1 MQADFAVE
9 LGAEDETLELPWPG
23 DGMRYYDLKRHPE
36 LLSEV
41 EEALRIGEL
50 ATFLSAVNS
59 PTSML
64 ESAKCDAWASTEINL
79 EEEIFGGAW
88 KFGCY
93 VDLVFSQDAKR
104 FSFPAHEQYAKDL
117 SNLLRRSPD
126 IPAQAE
132 FLIRRC
138 FYGGDPRDGFYIT
151 CYVFGYGKDEPNSR
165 RQWQIALELVQ
176 NAMRQLNRTNPL

>member
-9 LGAEDETLELPWPG
+9 LGAEDEVLELPWSG
-23 DGMRYYDLKRHPE
+23 EGIRYYDLKRHPE

-41 EEALRIGEL
+41 EEAQRVPELRQ
-50 ATFLSAVNS
+50 FLVAINS

-64 ESAKCDAWASTEINL
+64 ESAKCDAWPSTDINPD
-79 EEEIFGGAW
+79 EEIFGGTW

-104 FSFPAHEQYAKDL
+104 FSFPAHEQYAKGL
-117 SNLLRRSPD
+117 SNLLKRSPD

-132 FLIRRC
+132 LLMRRC
-138 FYGGDPRDGFYIT
+138 FYADEVGFYLT
-151 CYVFGYGKDEPNSR
+151 LYVFGYGKDEPGAR
-165 RQWQIALELVQ
+165 RQWTIALELVG
-176 NAMRQLNRTNPL
+176 NAMRQLNQSTT